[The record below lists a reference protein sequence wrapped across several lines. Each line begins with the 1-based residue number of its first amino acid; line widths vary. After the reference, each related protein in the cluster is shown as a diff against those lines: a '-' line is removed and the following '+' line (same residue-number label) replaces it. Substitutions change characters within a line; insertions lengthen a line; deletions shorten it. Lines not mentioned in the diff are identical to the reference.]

1 MDRRLVDVLLLPRGM
16 CSGMDGTFLAGLKCS
31 RPTVLSRR
39 SKRRYLLALLVL
51 LVLQQGSKE
60 GRCKIAPCRFE
71 VSATRPG
78 STNMELSVACLTCNA
93 NPLHHAL
100 NHPRKLHHQ
109 KGGKPTLS

>member
-1 MDRRLVDVLLLPRGM
+1 MYCSQRHVLRHGWHFPSWPKVLLAHCPH
-16 CSGMDGTFLAGLKCS
+16 AGLGGSTATAGK
-31 RPTVLSRR
+31 
-39 SKRRYLLALLVL
+39 
-51 LVLQQGSKE
+51 QGSKE
-60 GRCKIAPCRFE
+60 GHYKITPCRFE
-71 VSATRPG
+71 VSATTLD